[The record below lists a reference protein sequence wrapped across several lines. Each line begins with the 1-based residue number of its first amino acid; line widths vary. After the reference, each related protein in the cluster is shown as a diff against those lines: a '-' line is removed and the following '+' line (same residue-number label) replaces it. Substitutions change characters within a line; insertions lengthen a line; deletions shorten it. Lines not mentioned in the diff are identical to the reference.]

1 MAHRYRAVPIQICL
15 RSMRLQ
21 FVQNMHVS
29 RFCSNHA
36 VYLKWHTTLHTRKG
50 DDRAHFPRTR
60 NQFASQ
66 SRLIRIIYP
75 FVTLLLELSSANHIE
90 VPSRINVV
98 FCNVIVYAYR
108 INTWE
113 LPTFLAKFAGLVTAR
128 NTNII
133 RRHTKCKLP
142 MHAFYPLSN
151 YWAWLT
157 ASNKS

>member
-15 RSMRLQ
+15 RSMP

-36 VYLKWHTTLHTRKG
+36 IYLKWHTTLHTRKD
-50 DDRAHFPRTR
+50 DDRAHWFPRAR

-75 FVTLLLELSSANHIE
+75 FVMLLLELSSANHTE

-98 FCNVIVYAYR
+98 FCNVIVYVYR
-108 INTWE
+108 INTRE
-113 LPTFLAKFAGLVTAR
+113 LPTFLARFAGAR

-151 YWAWLT
+151 YWASLT